1 MDVNDT
7 REAIRIQ
14 FDISHED
21 YRRMERYIF
30 RYQDRNIWARE
41 ALIERVKRM
50 EARDERATAE
60 RAAKDRAMLIEVVT
74 NVVLDEV
81 RKAMEDYK

>member
-1 MDVNDT
+1 MAENEELPVV
-7 REAIRIQ
+7 RIQ
-14 FDISHED
+14 FDILGED
-21 YRRMERYIF
+21 YRRMARYIF

-60 RAAKDRAMLIEVVT
+60 RLLKDRAILIEIV
-74 NVVLDEV
+74 NDAV
-81 RKAMEDYK
+81 RKAMEER